1 MKSKLGCGPSIKS
14 GWGPK
19 GGCRPCGS
27 DLFLRVFM
35 VDCEGGCCNVSK
47 VEMVVGGRLLVVK
60 DKGGCGLPLKSEY
73 GLRVSMWDGEALS
86 GPSVKV
92 EG

>member
-1 MKSKLGCGPSIKS
+1 M
-14 GWGPK
+14 
-19 GGCRPCGS
+19 
-27 DLFLRVFM
+27 
-35 VDCEGGCCNVSK
+35 
-47 VEMVVGGRLLVVK
+47 VEMVVGGRLLEVK
-60 DKGGCGLPLKSEY
+60 SKVGCGLPLKSEC